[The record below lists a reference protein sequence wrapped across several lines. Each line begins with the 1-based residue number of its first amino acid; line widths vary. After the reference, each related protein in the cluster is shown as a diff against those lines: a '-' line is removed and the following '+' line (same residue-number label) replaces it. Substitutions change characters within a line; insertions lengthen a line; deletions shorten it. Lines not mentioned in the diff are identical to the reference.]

1 MGENS
6 GVLFLAESRDQG
18 LAKVTYELA
27 TAAKEIAAVV
37 GEEVHALLA
46 GSGVAEAAAE
56 LAGLAEKVYAVD
68 DPLFAHYHPEAYQAL
83 VTQLVADVAPRVVL
97 LSHTDLGRD
106 LAPRLAFALGTGF
119 CPNCVDVEVEAA
131 SGRLKLTR
139 PVFGGKA
146 HGLFTLADAQPQIV
160 TVGQKVFPPAEAGL
174 AAGQVINYSFSVD
187 PVSLRTAVV
196 GRVTDAGEGMR
207 PEDAPVIVSGGRGV
221 GSAEGFAQLKELAA
235 VLGGAV
241 GASRAPVDNGWV
253 PSNLQV
259 GLTGSVVS
267 PTVYLAVGISGAAQH
282 MARCSVEHD
291 HRHQPRSGGA
301 HLQPRELRGSRGL
314 EGDHPGADAKVQ
326 RNGRLV
332 RAQEHR

>member
-18 LAKVTYELA
+18 LAKITYELA
-27 TAAKEIAAVV
+27 TAAKEVAGAV
-37 GEEVHALLA
+37 GEEVCALLA
-46 GSGVAEAAAE
+46 GSGLAGAAAE
-56 LAGLAEKVYAVD
+56 LARLAEKVYTVD

-83 VTQLVADVAPRVVL
+83 VAQLVADVSPRVVL
-97 LSHTDLGRD
+97 LAHTDLGRD
-106 LAPRLAFALGTGF
+106 LAPRLAFALGTAW
-119 CPNCVDVEVEAA
+119 CPNCVNIEVEAA

-160 TVGQKVFPPAEAGL
+160 TVGQKVFPPAEAD
-174 AAGQVINYSFSVD
+174 AATGQIINYASSVD
-187 PVSLRTAVV
+187 SVSLRTAVV
-196 GRVTDAGEGMR
+196 ERVTDGEGMR
-207 PEDAPVIVSGGRGV
+207 LEDAPVIVSGGRGV

-235 VLGGAV
+235 VLGGSV

-282 MARCSVEHD
+282 MAGCSSSNTIIAINRDPEAPIFKRAHY
-291 HRHQPRSGGA
+291 GA
-301 HLQPRELRGSRGL
+301 V
-314 EGDHPGADAKVQ
+314 ADWKEIIPALTEKCKQ
-326 RNGRLV
+326 TAG
-332 RAQEHR
+332 

>member
-18 LAKVTYELA
+18 LAQITYELA
-27 TAAKEIAAVV
+27 TAAKEVAGAV
-37 GEEVHALLA
+37 GEEVGALLA
-46 GSGVAEAAAE
+46 GSGLAGAAAE
-56 LAGLAEKVYAVD
+56 LAGLAEKVYTVD

-83 VTQLVADVAPRVVL
+83 VMQLVADVAPRVVL
-97 LSHTDLGRD
+97 LGHTDLGRD
-106 LAPRLAFALGTGF
+106 LAPRLAFALGTAW
-119 CPNCVDVEVEAA
+119 CPNCVGIEVEAA

-160 TVGQKVFPPAEAGL
+160 TVGQKVFPPAEAD
-174 AAGQVINYSFSVD
+174 AATGQIINYASSVD
-187 PVSLRTAVV
+187 SVSLRTAVV
-196 GRVTDAGEGMR
+196 ERVTDGEGMR
-207 PEDAPVIVSGGRGV
+207 LEDAPVIVSGGRGV

-235 VLGGAV
+235 VLGGSV

-282 MARCSVEHD
+282 MAGCSSSNTIIAINRDPEAPIFKRAHY
-291 HRHQPRSGGA
+291 GA
-301 HLQPRELRGSRGL
+301 V
-314 EGDHPGADAKVQ
+314 ADWKEIIPALTEKCKQ
-326 RNGRLV
+326 TAG
-332 RAQEHR
+332 